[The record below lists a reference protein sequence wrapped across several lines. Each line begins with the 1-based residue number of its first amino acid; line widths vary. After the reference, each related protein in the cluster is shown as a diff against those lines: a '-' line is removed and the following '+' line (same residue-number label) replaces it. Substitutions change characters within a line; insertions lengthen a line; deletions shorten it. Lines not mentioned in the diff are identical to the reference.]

1 MRVTTALFTFIFLL
15 LGKSLSAQQVPAR
28 FSAQVRGLQPF
39 RQVEVLDSLA
49 REYYKSEPV
58 LCVDLLKAAIYISN
72 TNQLDT
78 VEIQERMN
86 LNRQYRYHGKND
98 SAMFQIDT
106 ALLVAHNGKYV
117 EWEEEI
123 LSARGVLF
131 MRMGLYEEATASF
144 VEGMDLARA
153 NNDAEQLA
161 ILNRNWG
168 SLYFYTTDFEA
179 AIERTQEA
187 LRIFTELKDTVS
199 IAACV
204 DNIGLYFSNMSKWDS
219 AYTYQ
224 LKALKIFE
232 AQSDSGHL
240 MVCYNNLG
248 STLLQMK
255 SYGLA
260 KSYLLKSLGMAERRG
275 LDYECMTTLTTM
287 AELYQATGEIKAGQ
301 TAALRAYE
309 LALKQENSFYA
320 LQSTE
325 MLAMSYYRE
334 KNFERS
340 AYYFLITD
348 SLRQEVFDTETT
360 KASEEA
366 QKKYK
371 AQEQKQKIALLESEN
386 VARTAQNERDVI
398 IKWATA
404 GIGILLLI
412 FSVVVFRN
420 YNRKKRDNDL
430 LQLKNAAIEEQKAII
445 EVKNQEIT
453 DSINYATRIQNAVL
467 PAADKLNALF
477 PNNFIYFRP
486 RDIISGDFYWAAE
499 GRNGVRYVAVA
510 DCTGHG
516 VPGAMMSMLGAAIL
530 NRVIVKKNVTT
541 PGKILD
547 TLHEELLS
555 TLNAKGENRQV
566 NDGMDIALMM
576 FDVQQRKL
584 IIASADRPVYFVRN
598 GSLETIAADKI
609 SIGSSLPKSNPYS
622 EHTIELDTDISLF
635 LFSDGIVDQF
645 GGPDRKKFMSKR
657 LKDLVTT
664 TQALPISERAQE
676 FATVFDQ
683 WKDGMEQ
690 TDDMTLI
697 NIEIRKNDV

>member
-1 MRVTTALFTFIFLL
+1 MRVTASLSIFFFLV
-15 LGKSLSAQQVPAR
+15 LGNSLSAQQIPAQ

-49 REYYKSEPV
+49 REFYKSDPV
-58 LCVDLLKAAIYISN
+58 LCVDLLNAAIYISN
-72 TNQLDT
+72 TNHLDT

-98 SAMFQIDT
+98 SAMFQIDS
-106 ALLVAHNGKYV
+106 ALQVARDGKYV

-144 VEGMDLARA
+144 VAGMDLARA
-153 NNDAEQLA
+153 NNDTEQLA

-168 SLYFYTTDFEA
+168 SLFFYTTDFA
-179 AIERTQEA
+179 SAIDRTQEA
-187 LRIFTELKDTVS
+187 LRIFTQLKDTVS
-199 IAACV
+199 MAACV
-204 DNIGLYFSNMSKWDS
+204 DNIGLYFSNMEKWDS
-219 AYTYQ
+219 AYAYQ
-224 LKALKIFE
+224 MKALKIFE

-255 SYGLA
+255 NYALA
-260 KSYLLKSLGMAERRG
+260 KSYLMKSLDMAERRG

-287 AELYQATGEIKAGQ
+287 AELYEATGEIKAEQ
-301 TAALRAYE
+301 TTAMRAYQ
-309 LALKQENSFYA
+309 LAVKLENSFYA

-325 MLAMSYYRE
+325 MLAQSFYRE
-334 KNFERS
+334 RNFERS

-348 SLRQEVFDTETT
+348 SLRQEVFDAEKTQ
-360 KASEEA
+360 ASEETE
-366 QKKYK
+366 KKYK
-371 AQEQKQKIALLESEN
+371 AQEQKQKIALLESDN
-386 VARTAQNERDVI
+386 VARAAQNQRDVI
-398 IKWATA
+398 IKWAAA
-404 GIGILLLI
+404 GIGTLLLI

-420 YNRKKRDNDL
+420 YSRKKRDNDL

-467 PAADKLNALF
+467 PAKDKLSALF
-477 PNNFIYFRP
+477 PNNFIYFQP

-530 NRVIVKKNVTT
+530 NRVIVKKNVTS

-555 TLNAKGENRQV
+555 TLNSKGENRQV
-566 NDGMDIALMM
+566 NDGMDIALLM

-598 GSLETIAADKI
+598 GSLETIAPDKI
-609 SIGSSLPKSNPYS
+609 SIGSSLPKSTPYS
-622 EHTIELDTDISLF
+622 EHVIDLDTDLSVF

-645 GGPDRKKFMSKR
+645 GGPERKKFMSKR

-664 TQALPISERAQE
+664 TQTLSVSERALR

-697 NIEIRKNDV
+697 NIQINKNDV